1 MGTKPLVDC
10 FTDSEGEAELVQ
22 ATNEIANFTSALTAA
37 FTLLERYRTKKI
49 GAEANQAFMLVT
61 DGVPYTY
68 ENIFQEYNQPH
79 KPVRVFAYLIGRE
92 ISDLEAAK
100 WMACENK
107 GYFTHVTTLAE
118 VKEQVLKYIPVM
130 ARPLVLFRETH
141 PVKWTGVY
149 ADIEVPNERS
159 LWVIGLKKPMTRRKF
174 RVRQSYNH

>member
-1 MGTKPLVDC
+1 
-10 FTDSEGEAELVQ
+10 
-22 ATNEIANFTSALTAA
+22 
-37 FTLLERYRTKKI
+37 
-49 GAEANQAFMLVT
+49 MLVT

-68 ENIFQEYNQPH
+68 ETIFQEYNQPH
-79 KPVRVFAYLIGRE
+79 KPVRVFTYLIGRE

-149 ADIEVPNERS
+149 ADIEVS
-159 LWVIGLKKPMTRRKF
+159 FQYFPMKIKICN
-174 RVRQSYNH
+174 YNNYNLN

>member
-1 MGTKPLVDC
+1 
-10 FTDSEGEAELVQ
+10 
-22 ATNEIANFTSALTAA
+22 
-37 FTLLERYRTKKI
+37 
-49 GAEANQAFMLVT
+49 MLVT

-68 ENIFQEYNQPH
+68 ETIFQEYNQPH
-79 KPVRVFAYLIGRE
+79 KPVRVFTYLIGRE

-130 ARPLVLFRETH
+130 ARPLGLFRETH

-149 ADIEVPNERS
+149 ADIEVSISSVFSSGN
-159 LWVIGLKKPMTRRKF
+159 I
-174 RVRQSYNH
+174 N

>member
-1 MGTKPLVDC
+1 
-10 FTDSEGEAELVQ
+10 
-22 ATNEIANFTSALTAA
+22 
-37 FTLLERYRTKKI
+37 
-49 GAEANQAFMLVT
+49 MLVT

-68 ENIFQEYNQPH
+68 ETIFQEYNQPH
-79 KPVRVFAYLIGRE
+79 KPVRVFTYLIGRE

-149 ADIEVPNERS
+149 ADIEVSMNIPQFSEFSNAN
-159 LWVIGLKKPMTRRKF
+159 INYKQQIYKF
-174 RVRQSYNH
+174 KLISNFQLSIIWSGSQ